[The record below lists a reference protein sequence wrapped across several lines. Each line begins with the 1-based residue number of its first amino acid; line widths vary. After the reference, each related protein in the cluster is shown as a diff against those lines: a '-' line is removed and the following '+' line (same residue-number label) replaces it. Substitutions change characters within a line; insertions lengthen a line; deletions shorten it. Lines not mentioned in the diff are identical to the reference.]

1 MFRSVATATA
11 LLLAILVLAGLVR
24 AEPYESKAP
33 RAFMVDAET
42 GAVLYSR
49 NADEPFPPASL
60 AKLMTMEV
68 VFDALKNGRVA
79 LDETF
84 FVSEYAWR
92 TGGAP
97 SGTAT
102 MFAAVKSSVPLEA
115 LIKGAIV
122 QSANDAC
129 IIIAE
134 GMAGSEENFAQTM
147 TERARAVG
155 LEESTFVNPTGL
167 PAEGQKVTAREMTL
181 LARHLWR
188 EYPEYYGYFSQPDF
202 EWNGIFQRNRNPL
215 LPLEI
220 GADGLGTGFAE
231 ASGYAITAS
240 ATRQRRRVFVTL
252 GGLTSED
259 ERVEEARK
267 IIDWGMRAFAKRALF
282 AAGEAIGEVRVYG
295 GEKSRLAVRAAESL
309 SVLVPLG
316 EPGRLSARIVYQ
328 GPVPAP
334 VEEGAEVGT
343 LQIWLGDTLSQEA
356 PLYAAESVAKGT
368 LRQRAVGAMGELLIG
383 WMR

>member
-1 MFRSVATATA
+1 MFRSVATAAA
-11 LLLAILVLAGLVR
+11 LLLAILVLAGTVK
-24 AEPYESKAP
+24 AETFESKAP

-60 AKLMTMEV
+60 AKLMTMET
-68 VFDALKNGRVA
+68 VFDALKNGRLA

-97 SGTAT
+97 SRTAT

-134 GMAGSEENFAQTM
+134 GMAGSEENFAAAM
-147 TERARAVG
+147 TKRARAIG
-155 LEESTFVNPTGL
+155 LQESTFVNATGL

-188 EYPEYYGYFSQPDF
+188 EYPEYYRYFSQPDF

-220 GADGLGTGFAE
+220 GADGLGTGFTE

-240 ATRQRRRVFVTL
+240 AARQRRRVFVTL

-267 IIDWGMRAFAKRALF
+267 IIDWGMRAFAKRPLF

-309 SVLVPLG
+309 PVLVPLG
-316 EPGRLSARIVYQ
+316 EPERLSARIVYQ

-343 LQIWLGDTLSQEA
+343 LQIWLDDTLSQEA
-356 PLYAAESVAKGT
+356 PLYAAESVAEGT
-368 LRQRAVGAMGELLIG
+368 LTQRAVGAVGELLLG
-383 WMR
+383 WTR

>member
-1 MFRSVATATA
+1 M
-11 LLLAILVLAGLVR
+11 LLAILVFAGPLW
-24 AEPYESKAP
+24 AAPFESKAP
-33 RAFMVDAET
+33 RAFMIDAET
-42 GAVLYSR
+42 GAVLYSK
-49 NADEPFPPASL
+49 NADELFPPASL
-60 AKLMTMEV
+60 AKLMTMEI
-68 VFDALKNGRVA
+68 VFDALKKGRLA
-79 LDETF
+79 LEETF
-84 FVSEYAWR
+84 FVSEHAWR

-97 SGTAT
+97 SRTAT

-134 GMAGSEENFAQTM
+134 GMAGSEENFAHLM
-147 TERARAVG
+147 TERARAIG
-155 LEESTFVNPTGL
+155 LEKSTFVNPTGL
-167 PAEGQKVTAREMTL
+167 PAEGQQVTAREMTL

-188 EYPEYYGYFSQPDF
+188 EYPEYYGYFSQPAF

-220 GADGLGTGFAE
+220 GADGLKTGFTE

-240 ATRQRRRVFVTL
+240 AARQRRRLFVTL
-252 GGLTSED
+252 GGLASEE

-267 IIDWGMRAFAKRALF
+267 IIDWGMRAFAKREIL
-282 AAGEAIGEVRVYG
+282 AAGEAIGEVNVYG
-295 GEKSRLAVRAAESL
+295 GDKSRLAVRTAESL
-309 SVLVPLG
+309 TVLMPLD
-316 EPGRLSARIVYQ
+316 EPERLSARIVYQ

-334 VEEGAEVGT
+334 VEEGAEIGT

-356 PLYAAESVAKGT
+356 PLYAAEPVAKGT
-368 LRQRAVGAMGELLIG
+368 LRQRAVGAVGELLLG